1 MKNLLAL
8 ILLFILNG
16 FNPLLNIEKNYN
28 SSNKTY
34 QPGVWETYLSNPP
47 YNAIFNSPTID
58 LNSTLNSQVGD
69 LIWRATFES
78 GNKNEWCINQSGCG
92 EYNMNASMVKSEVTN
107 ERARSGSYSMKM
119 TINTSNG
126 YASTQ
131 HWRFSEPNVN
141 KDMIYTVWFFVPQ
154 KFDYQLQ
161 GWNNIIQ
168 WKVEHNNIPATNTP
182 RTHPLFVVGYGV
194 RGGNGSGGNNFISLS
209 RMNSWFD
216 GYSTPT
222 TVYTPLT
229 NLDIPINQ
237 WFRVTIRYVHGNNKN
252 GRVLIWQ
259 GDLAGNETLLYD
271 IKNVTTYPL
280 KNSDGQ
286 TSTRLNWSVNLY
298 GDMFK
303 PATLSH
309 FIDDVSFH
317 LPSAP
322 LDAAPTSSVN
332 LNLQANPAEGGVV
345 KIKSGG

>member
-1 MKNLLAL
+1 MKRKVMTTVLGLVVFGLVLAGPAQSEGLRGADEGEYYSPWESFLHGINYYEEIMLDQSQLGNLVWKA
-8 ILLFILNG
+8 G
-16 FNPLLNIEKNYN
+16 FETG
-28 SSNKTY
+28 NKT
-34 QPGVWETYLSNPP
+34 
-47 YNAIFNSPTID
+47 
-58 LNSTLNSQVGD
+58 
-69 LIWRATFES
+69 
-78 GNKNEWCINQSGCG
+78 EWCLNQSGCG
-92 EYNMNASMVKSEVTN
+92 EYNMNESMVKSEVTT

-154 KFDYQLQ
+154 KFDYQLE
-161 GWNNIIQ
+161 GWSNIIQ

-182 RTHPLFVVGYGV
+182 RTHPLFVIGYGV
-194 RGGNGSGGNNFISLS
+194 RGRNGSGGNNFISLS

-222 TVYTPLT
+222 TIYTPLT

-237 WFRVTIRYVHGNNKN
+237 WFRVTIRYVHGNNKD

-259 GDLAGNETLLYD
+259 GDTAGNETLLYD

-286 TSTRLNWSVNLY
+286 TSTRLSWSVNLY
-298 GDMFK
+298 GDQFK
-303 PATLSH
+303 PSTLSH
-309 FIDDVSFH
+309 FIDDVSFN
-317 LPSAP
+317 LPAAP
-322 LDAAPTSSVN
+322 LDGVSRT
-332 LNLQANPAEGGVV
+332 LNLQANPPEGGVV